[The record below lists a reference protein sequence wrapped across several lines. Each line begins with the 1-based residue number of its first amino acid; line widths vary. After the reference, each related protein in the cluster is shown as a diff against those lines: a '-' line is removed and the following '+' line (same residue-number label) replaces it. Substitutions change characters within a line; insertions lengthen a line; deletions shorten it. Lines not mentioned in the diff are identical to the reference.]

1 MLRTHVKVSQIG
13 LLQIVIVVVTT
24 MLVTTLLRPCW

>member
-24 MLVTTLLRPCW
+24 MLVTTLLQPCW